1 MAIRVHKAAGMRN
14 TLIGLALLFAASSAV
29 AQSTG
34 NSGFS
39 IGPRISNYATRF
51 NAGDTA
57 VKTGRQTG
65 YGVVGDYRQGDFVLD
80 FMWDRDPEN
89 GLRLTDLIIDLG
101 RYERTRG
108 EATIGYAFSPSFDL
122 QAGGRY
128 DKFKLAGAA
137 FFGNP
142 FFSDL
147 EVNHQA
153 FTTGIHLHTRDFESV
168 GYSLLGRAYYGRAD
182 FNVAGPGVDDPSTYG
197 VRFEGAVSIR
207 LSDSQWYV
215 VPGLEYEKLTS
226 EDEVLDLDT
235 NRLFVKLVYK
245 SRR

>member
-1 MAIRVHKAAGMRN
+1 MRN
-14 TLIGLALLFAASSAV
+14 SLIGLALFSLVTSAT

-39 IGPRISNYATRF
+39 IGPRISNYSTRF
-51 NAGDTA
+51 NAAETT
-57 VKTGRQTG
+57 VKTGRQNG
-65 YGVVGDYRQGDFVLD
+65 LGIVGDYRSGDFILD

-89 GLRLTDLIIDLG
+89 DLRLTDDIIDLG
-101 RYERTRG
+101 RYERTRA

-122 QAGGRY
+122 QAGARY
-128 DKFKLAGAA
+128 DRFKLGGAT

-142 FFSDL
+142 FFNDL
-147 EVNHQA
+147 EVKHQA
-153 FTTGIHLHTRDFESV
+153 LTGGVHFHTRDFESV
-168 GYSLLGRAYYGRAD
+168 GYSLIARAYYGTAD
-182 FNVAGPGVDDPSTYG
+182 FSVTGPGVDDPGTYG

-215 VPGLEYEKLTS
+215 VPGLEYEKLSS

-235 NRLFVKLVYK
+235 NRIFIKLIYK